1 MTGVAAPTLP
11 PSLRV
16 LGRHHAV
23 ARTPR
28 LAVAA
33 ALLAAAATF
42 SLAASGGFT
51 TVPVV
56 APALSAVGQTITAG
70 LTGDS
75 DVFARE
81 ER

>member
-1 MTGVAAPTLP
+1 MTVAAAPTLP

-16 LGRHHAV
+16 LG
-23 ARTPR
+23 ARRDRTRSPR

-42 SLAASGGFT
+42 SLAVGGGVT
-51 TVPVV
+51 TAPTP
-56 APALSAVGQTITAG
+56 APALAAVSQTGTTD
-70 LTGDS
+70 LLVRD
-75 DVFARE
+75 

>member
-1 MTGVAAPTLP
+1 MTAAAAPTLP

-16 LGRHHAV
+16 SGKRRD
-23 ARTPR
+23 RTRSPR

-42 SLAASGGFT
+42 SLAVGGGVT
-51 TVPVV
+51 TAPTPP
-56 APALSAVGQTITAG
+56 PALSAVSQIATTD
-70 LTGDS
+70 LL
-75 DVFARE
+75 ARD